1 MVLGYL
7 ALRKPITE
15 SYSPDGQLR
24 DVAKN
29 KYVQNKYKPGTH
41 RPLSVKIDKT
51 LHQKHKCVNISI
63 LKHFATTLTFSK
75 VILTFC

>member
-24 DVAKN
+24 DVAKI
-29 KYVQNKYKPGTH
+29 K
-41 RPLSVKIDKT
+41 
-51 LHQKHKCVNISI
+51 
-63 LKHFATTLTFSK
+63 
-75 VILTFC
+75 